1 MLLFKWKYFSLIFA
15 SISLL
20 LLVSCGGGSG
30 YEQFPTAAVAA
41 APTPSCGTNC
51 SGNLPVENPQNVWTV
66 NTPSCECIN
75 YAITQANTGDTINI
89 TAGSGSVTWPG
100 GAVTIPANKPLKIMG
115 PGRDNLTIILGGH
128 YVFSIDPYVGTP
140 LLPAARISGF
150 KFVSPYDTKRV
161 AIHARGQGWRIDHCA
176 YEGIES
182 TTVSS
187 TSEFVFASALN
198 ATIESTG
205 LIDNNIIIN
214 GKILN
219 GGFGSFLKMSG
230 VWAAAPA
237 LGTGG
242 TVYVE
247 DNHIS
252 SNKAERK
259 LFMDTNYGGR
269 YVFRY
274 NTVVNGWTLAH
285 SLQADDSRGTRS
297 WELYGNT
304 FNITGPIQGIG
315 VHAGTGVIFNN
326 NMAGTH
332 SGGVLFGNERSN
344 NSVGAAGKCDG
355 TSQWDGNLDATGWP
369 CRDQIGTGTDVSLWS
384 SRTTLPAPAQTL
396 SPAYAWGNFS
406 NGTPIHPVV
415 DLNAPTHVKENRDYY
430 RHDTTNCAAGG
441 ASCSKGVGCGPL
453 TARPATCTTGVA
465 YWATNQSCTDM
476 TGMSGANPTTPI
488 SGTLYKCTAPNTWTA
503 HYTPYTYPH
512 PLRR

>member
-1 MLLFKWKYFSLIFA
+1 VSFLKWKYFSLILA
-15 SISLL
+15 IISMLIL
-20 LLVSCGGGSG
+20 ACCGGGGG
-30 YEQFPTAAVAA
+30 YEQFYTAAVAA
-41 APTPSCGTNC
+41 VPTPSCGTNC
-51 SGNLPVENPQNVWTV
+51 SGDLPVENPQNVWTV

-75 YAITQANTGDTINI
+75 YAIKNAKAGATINV

-150 KFVSPYDTKRV
+150 KFVSPYEAKRV
-161 AIHARGQGWRIDHCA
+161 AIHSRGQGWRIDHCA

-187 TSEFVFASALN
+187 TSEFVFASAN
-198 ATIESTG
+198 NTTIESTG

-219 GGFGSFLKMSG
+219 GGFGSFSKMSG
-230 VWAAAPA
+230 VWATAPV

-247 DNHIS
+247 DNYII

-259 LFMDTNYGGR
+259 LMMDTNYGGR

-285 SLQADDSRGTRS
+285 SLQDDASRGPRS

-304 FNITGPIQGIG
+304 FNTIGSGQGIG

-326 NMAGTH
+326 AMSGTH

-344 NSVGAAGKCDG
+344 FTIGAAGKCDG

-369 CRDQIGTGTDVSLWS
+369 CRDQIGTGTDASLWS
-384 SRTTLPAPAQTL
+384 DRTVLPGPAQSL
-396 SPAYAWGNFS
+396 SPAYTWGNFS
-406 NGTPIHPVV
+406 NATPIYPNV
-415 DLNAPTHVKENRDYY
+415 DLEAPTHIKENRDYY

-441 ASCSKGVGCGPL
+441 ASCSKGMGCGTL
-453 TARPATCTTGVA
+453 ANRPAACTTGVG
-465 YWATNQSCTDM
+465 YWATNQSCSDM
-476 TGMSGANPTTPI
+476 TGMVGANPSTPI
-488 SGTLYKCTAPNTWTA
+488 AGTLYKCTATNTWTA
-503 HYTPYTYPH
+503 YYTPYTYPH